1 MGHRGHSHGQRPDDE
16 VTNMPDKNS
25 GKGDGIQNRSGES
38 KANSDSA
45 DDLRNSVSKR
55 ISRRRMLAITGT
67 SLTVALAGCP
77 ADPSKLGAETPTD
90 DVGTETPTD
99 DVLRVES
106 GESYTIETDTTET
119 YERGTIEH
127 NGTLTQE
134 SGSEL
139 TITA

>member
-1 MGHRGHSHGQRPDDE
+1 
-16 VTNMPDKNS
+16 MPDKNP

-45 DDLRNSVSKR
+45 DDLRNSVLKR

-77 ADPSKLGAETPTD
+77 ADPSEL
-90 DVGTETPTD
+90 GTETPTD

-106 GESYTIETDTTET
+106 GESYTIEADTTET